1 VTGWS
6 GPAWGEPS
14 NTREVPVPLRSSAR
28 AADAGYRADGG
39 LSGEFVVLAAS
50 VAGSAHRLAGRRDE
64 DAYAW
69 VQPGPGRLALL
80 VADGV
85 SAAGR
90 GGEGA
95 DLAVDAAASFLSR
108 PAHGWGPRECAAA
121 LAAADEEL
129 ARAGGQAAAELATT
143 LVVALL
149 SSDVGGGA
157 RATVSRVGDSTAFI
171 LREGADWQE
180 VFASAR
186 FNGNGAGGTGGGDI
200 GDDDEGELSTTS
212 TDVLPSVG
220 GLSRAGVAVVTV
232 ELAPAAA
239 LVLLTD
245 GLANPLRDG
254 PTTVAP
260 ALASLLATGLSGEL
274 SPLALAHAAD
284 FSRRGA
290 LDDRTILVAWPR
302 PGAHAG

>member
-1 VTGWS
+1 
-6 GPAWGEPS
+6 
-14 NTREVPVPLRSSAR
+14 LRSSAR

-39 LSGEFVVLAAS
+39 LSAEFVVLAAS

-69 VQPGPGRLALL
+69 VQPEPGRLALL

-95 DLAVDAAASFLSR
+95 DLAVDAAAGYLLRS
-108 PAHGWGPRECAAA
+108 AQGWGPRECAGA
-121 LAAADEEL
+121 LAAADELL
-129 ARAGGQAAAELATT
+129 ARAGGQAAAELSTT

-149 SSDVGGGA
+149 SCDFGGGA
-157 RATVSRVGDSTAFI
+157 RATVSRVGDSTAFT
-171 LREGADWQE
+171 LTKGAGWQE

-186 FNGNGAGGTGGGDI
+186 FDGDGGGAGDAGGSAGDDI
-200 GDDDEGELSTTS
+200 GDDDGGELSTTS
-212 TDVLPSVG
+212 TAVLPAAG
-220 GLSRAGVAVVTV
+220 GVSRAGVAVVTV
-232 ELAPAAA
+232 ELAPATA

-260 ALASLLATGLSGEL
+260 ALASLLAAGLSGEL
-274 SPLALAHAAD
+274 SPLDLAHAAD

-302 PGAHAG
+302 PGAASPEVP